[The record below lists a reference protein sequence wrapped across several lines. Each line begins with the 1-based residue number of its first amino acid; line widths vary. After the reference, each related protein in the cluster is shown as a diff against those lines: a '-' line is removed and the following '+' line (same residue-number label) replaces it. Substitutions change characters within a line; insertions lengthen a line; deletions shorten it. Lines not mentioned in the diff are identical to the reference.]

1 MGPLE
6 SRNDFALVFFRK
18 DFHPSESFT
27 LKFHFEKS
35 RPGRARVKSK
45 HLQQKVH
52 QIGWFCLFELRMGP
66 LESRND
72 FAMVFFRKDFHPR
85 RKLHPQISL

>member
-1 MGPLE
+1 MVDV
-6 SRNDFALVFFRK
+6 RR
-18 DFHPSESFT
+18 PST
-27 LKFHFEKS
+27 LNQL
-35 RPGRARVKSK
+35 RAIARARVKSK
-45 HLQQKVH
+45 HFQQKVH